1 MTEKQIERLK
11 RNGLLKE
18 AYAAL
23 VSKKI
28 KRRFSLSDE
37 LALLRQREEKPEEF
51 SAYNAFAEACKA
63 EAKEELGGEIP

>member
-23 VSKKI
+23 VSEKI

-37 LALLRQREEKPEEF
+37 LALLRQREEKQEEF
-51 SAYNAFAEACKA
+51 SAYNAYAEACKA
-63 EAKEELGGEIP
+63 EAKEELGGEMA

>member
-23 VSKKI
+23 VNEKI
-28 KRRFSLSDE
+28 KRRYTLSDE
-37 LALLRQREEKPEEF
+37 LALLRRREEKPNEF
-51 SAYNAFAEACKA
+51 SAYNAYAEACKA
-63 EAKEELGGEIP
+63 EAKAELGGDLA

>member
-51 SAYNAFAEACKA
+51 SAYNAYAEACKA
-63 EAKEELGGEIP
+63 EAKEELGGVIP